1 MAITENST
9 LDAGVEQHMRD
20 FSSTL
25 SAIPGFQ
32 WIQKRKNISDNSSEP
47 VVSAAAKRFVRSITT
62 FPVGRTV

>member
-1 MAITENST
+1 MAITENSR

-32 WIQKRKNISDNSSEP
+32 WIQKRKSISDNSSGP

-62 FPVGRTV
+62 FPAGRTV